1 MIGVRLE
8 MFGKKERSERRA
20 NRVRLK
26 VFGTHDR
33 PRLSVRFSNKHVYA
47 QCIDDV
53 LGRTL
58 VFLSSNGKNAALQ
71 NLKPNLSGAAA
82 FGKLFG
88 EKAVESG
95 ITNVVFD
102 RGSRKYHGCVK
113 AFADATRNAGL
124 LF

>member
-1 MIGVRLE
+1 
-8 MFGKKERSERRA
+8 MFDKKEQSERRA
-20 NRVRLK
+20 NRVRLNIS
-26 VFGTHDR
+26 GTHDR

-47 QCIDDV
+47 QCVDDV
-53 LGRTL
+53 LGETL
-58 VFLSSNGKNAALQ
+58 VFLSTTNKDIALQ
-71 NLKPNLSGAAA
+71 KLRPNLFGAAA

-102 RGSRKYHGCVK
+102 RGARKYHGCVK